1 MRSCQPVELRSS
13 NVKHGAHTR
22 PRKLYGC
29 STARP
34 FVRPISRRLQTPRL
48 SQRRM
53 SPRACYRSKSCSN
66 SMVVSLHVRRWILG
80 FSTAPSKT
88 IGESAS
94 HVSEL
99 YILRQF
105 RSFLLSCCYFSAW
118 RHSSKLA
125 FFIDSDAIHSSSV
138 LCLCEERESMKKAA
152 AKVSD
157 GAEEAKKRVFF
168 LFLLSQFFFHLFYLF
183 YQFDK
188 NYATD
193 PPRVWIYA
201 ENEDHKRSVMMVE
214 KGNISLVCRSDA
226 RPKVTSHSWFKNV
239 SWHSRAA
246 ALSAI
251 KRWKIWL
258 LFCVCAEK
266 APSKSF
272 ARYSLLPWVSPLM
285 SVWEVGGKHEKKC
298 TRWWKNPFSCCML
311 FCSHIV
317 YIAWWHSA
325 LDENIQHKFMF
336 LRMIHQHG
344 TFPLM
349 HSFSST
355 RLFLMRCRE
364 HTKISRASE

>member
-1 MRSCQPVELRSS
+1 MEQ
-13 NVKHGAHTR
+13 KK
-22 PRKLYGC
+22 RK
-29 STARP
+29 S
-34 FVRPISRRLQTPRL
+34 
-48 SQRRM
+48 
-53 SPRACYRSKSCSN
+53 
-66 SMVVSLHVRRWILG
+66 
-80 FSTAPSKT
+80 
-88 IGESAS
+88 
-94 HVSEL
+94 
-99 YILRQF
+99 
-105 RSFLLSCCYFSAW
+105 
-118 RHSSKLA
+118 A
-125 FFIDSDAIHSSSV
+125 FFSLPSFTI
-138 LCLCEERESMKKAA
+138 
-152 AKVSD
+152 
-157 GAEEAKKRVFF
+157 F
-168 LFLLSQFFFHLFYLF
+168 LHLFYLF

-336 LRMIHQHG
+336 LRMIYQHG

-364 HTKISRASE
+364 HTKNIQGIRIAGENTNILHILSLEKEDNGEYSCSAMNSEGESMSPHLNLSIECEYIWAIEFTFSSMHCSL